1 VLQAL
6 YNLSDDQAEYQL
18 RDRFS
23 FMRFLGLELEDAV
36 PDAKTLWLYREA
48 LATAG
53 AVEELFDLFD
63 GFLKNKGYLAM
74 KQYGVELAPPPDL
87 SLPYT
92 KRAGARLGGS
102 RRLWMVS
109 FHKHGFQGYEA

>member
-1 VLQAL
+1 MLQAL

-23 FMRFLGLELEDAV
+23 FMRFFMRFLGLELEDAV

-48 LATAG
+48 LANAG

-74 KQYGVELAPPPDL
+74 GGQIIDAAIVSAPKQQRK
-87 SLPYT
+87 T
-92 KRAGARLGGS
+92 K
-102 RRLWMVS
+102 
-109 FHKHGFQGYEA
+109 